1 MTYKYILIN
10 KSNNYEEHYDGYYLS
25 YAQAVNFLKKK
36 YNSYIFRYN
45 SDNYIL
51 YLNYPLNIYYSCSE
65 INKIN
70 DDNKEEDI
78 QSYSYMEVRLTDKYP
93 SIRTGVLDII

>member
-1 MTYKYILIN
+1 MYKYVLIN
-10 KSNNYEEHYDGYYLS
+10 KRNNYTENYDGYYLS
-25 YAQAVNFLKKK
+25 YIQANNLIKK

-45 SDNYIL
+45 SDSHIL
-51 YLNYPLNIYYSCSE
+51 YLNYPLDIYYSSSE

-78 QSYSYMEVRLTDKYP
+78 KSYSYMEVRLTDKYP
-93 SIRTGVLDII
+93 SIRIGVLDII